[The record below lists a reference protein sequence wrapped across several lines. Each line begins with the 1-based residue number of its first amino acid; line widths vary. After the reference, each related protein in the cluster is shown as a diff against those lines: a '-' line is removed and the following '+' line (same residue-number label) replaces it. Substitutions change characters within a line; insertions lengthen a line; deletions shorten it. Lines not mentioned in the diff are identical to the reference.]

1 MIGNFEVLQ
10 LCSHPVVGWPD
21 APPGI
26 VGLWSIQVATI
37 GTGGD
42 SPGRG
47 LVSALFTFVSRCGG
61 VARRV
66 GFARRSRHGVAMGP
80 KRYAPELQRCLRRH
94 LKPTQ

>member
-80 KRYAPELQRCLRRH
+80 AVRARIAAVLTPLPEAHQ
-94 LKPTQ
+94 